1 LNELIITKDRQI
13 NDYLGTLMKIY
24 DTIPVLNKEINTLL
38 AAERINLDQIL
49 LKIRSNII
57 INWVM
62 LLFCKNNIE

>member
-1 LNELIITKDRQI
+1 
-13 NDYLGTLMKIY
+13 MKIY